1 MEAYKQEFID
11 FLNRLMEAAPDVT
24 NQMSPAVK
32 NYIEL
37 FTNEDDS
44 KSTLTDNGKLI
55 LNYMKENQSS
65 TGDIV
70 MLKAKDT
77 ALGLDVPSRNVSGAM
92 RKLVTD
98 GFVEKIGK
106 DPVIYILTDK
116 GKDFAIN

>member
-1 MEAYKQEFID
+1 MTVKQEFID

-37 FTNEDDS
+37 FMTDDDS
-44 KSTLTDNGKLI
+44 KSILTDNGKLI

-65 TGDIV
+65 SSDIV
-70 MLKAKDT
+70 MFKAKDI
-77 ALGLDVPSRNVSGAM
+77 ALGLDVPSRNVSGSM